1 MTLSAWRPLKD
12 APAEGAI
19 LVRLTSGEVARA
31 TAAVITVGA
40 SRGGGDPGWQEA
52 VWVDDSGQVIP
63 DASIA
68 GWRPEACILHTGQ
81 ACACA
86 ACLADQWEYA
96 PIADTYEL
104 DRAVQVKIAEAF
116 GALID
121 VLVQNEH
128 AIDPYD
134 DGGSS
139 DCCDA
144 HVTWAIQDVRR
155 ILHTSMGGRIP
166 DEVP

>member
-12 APAEGAI
+12 APKDSDIVVRHTDGGAPYIAEYKI
-19 LVRLTSGEVARA
+19 LSG
-31 TAAVITVGA
+31 
-40 SRGGGDPGWQEA
+40 
-52 VWVDDSGQVIP
+52 
-63 DASIA
+63 
-68 GWRPEACILHTGQ
+68 TGR
-81 ACACA
+81 
-86 ACLADQWEYA
+86 WENA
-96 PIADTYEL
+96 QNGRVLNPLRESFEFVPIADTYEL